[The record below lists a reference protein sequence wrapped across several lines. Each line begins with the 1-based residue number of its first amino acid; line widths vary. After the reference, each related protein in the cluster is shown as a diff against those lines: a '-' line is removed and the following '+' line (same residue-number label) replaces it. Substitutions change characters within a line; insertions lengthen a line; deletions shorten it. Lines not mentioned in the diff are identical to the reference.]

1 MIETLPSA
9 VKACLWSY
17 DTDQIDFSLP
27 DHRARVIENVL
38 DHGTSAAIDWLA
50 AHFDREEIVSTI
62 AGSIVSEWHKK
73 SLALWS
79 LVFNVQPQRQ
89 TRFS

>member
-1 MIETLPSA
+1 MIETIPNA

-17 DTDQIDFSLP
+17 DIEKIDFSLP
-27 DHRARVIENVL
+27 AHRARVIANVL
-38 DHGTSAAIDWLA
+38 DHGTSAAVDWLA
-50 AHFDREEIVSTI
+50 THFDRKEIVSTI
-62 AGSIVSEWHKK
+62 AGSAASEWHKK

-79 LVFNVQPQRQ
+79 LVFGVQPQRQ